1 MAKKKKAAAKHSTPP
16 TESRKRTP
24 AQRQIDKLDREILEL
39 INQRATLAADRANS
53 SSHNSPGLQAALDH
67 VAQIA
72 ADGRGPL
79 SADALHA
86 VFREII
92 SGTQASL
99 KTTNVAYL
107 GPEFTYSHLAAIERF
122 GQSAE
127 LVPVATIAAVFEEVE
142 RQQAEF
148 GLVPIENS
156 TDGRVADALECLARS
171 PVKICGE
178 VPLRIRHCLLA
189 NCSRNEIVRI
199 YSKRQPL
206 SQCRNWLSQHVPDVP
221 LVEVASSADAARKA
235 AEEQGSASIASEQA
249 GVNHGVAVLVRSI
262 EDNPDNVTRFAV
274 IGQES
279 GERTGND
286 KTSIVFE
293 IDHRPGALA
302 DAMGIFKKQ
311 RLNMTWIE
319 SFPLP
324 AQRGR
329 YVFFVEFQGHATELR
344 ARKALAALEK
354 RATRLTV
361 LGSYAQAEPIG

>member
-1 MAKKKKAAAKHSTPP
+1 MAKKKKTAGRDAGHVTAGGAK
-16 TESRKRTP
+16 TP
-24 AQRQIDKLDREILEL
+24 AQRQIDKLDREILAL
-39 INQRATLAADRANS
+39 INQRAELAANRAVANGETTV
-53 SSHNSPGLQAALDH
+53 GLQAALEH
-67 VAQIA
+67 AVQIA
-72 ADGRGPL
+72 ANTKGPL
-79 SADALHA
+79 SADAVRS

-92 SGTQASL
+92 SGGQAVVQVA
-99 KTTNVAYL
+99 TVAYL

-122 GQSAE
+122 GQSAA

-142 RQQAEF
+142 HGQAQF

-189 NCSRNEIVRI
+189 NCGRSAITRI
-199 YSKRQPL
+199 YSKRQPF
-206 SQCRNWLSQHVPDVP
+206 SQCRNWLSQHLPDVP
-221 LVEVASSADAARKA
+221 LIEVASSAEAARKA
-235 AEEQGSASIASEQA
+235 ADEQGSAAIASEQA
-249 GVNHGVAVLVRSI
+249 GVNHGVAVLVHGI
-262 EDNPDNVTRFAV
+262 EDNADNVTRFAV

-279 GERTGND
+279 GSKTGND
-286 KTSIVFE
+286 KTSLVFE
-293 IDHRPGALA
+293 IDHHPGALA

-324 AQRGR
+324 GQRGR
-329 YVFFVEFQGHATELR
+329 YVFFVEFQGHASELR

-354 RATRLTV
+354 RANRLTV

>member
-1 MAKKKKAAAKHSTPP
+1 MAKKKKSVAK
-16 TESRKRTP
+16 EWNASRAKGSKTP

-39 INQRATLAADRANS
+39 INQRVALAAQRVDANEETPGWQATLQ
-53 SSHNSPGLQAALDH
+53 HVDH
-67 VAQIA
+67 IA
-72 ADGRGPL
+72 ATSKGPL
-79 SADALHA
+79 DSAAIHN

-92 SGTQASL
+92 SGTHATVQA
-99 KTTNVAYL
+99 TTVAYL

-142 RQQAEF
+142 RKQADF

-189 NCSRNEIVRI
+189 NGSRNEIKKI
-199 YSKRQPL
+199 YSKRQPF
-206 SQCRNWLSQHVPDVP
+206 SQCRNWLSQHLPDVQ
-221 LVEVASSADAARKA
+221 LIEVGSSADAARRA
-235 AEEQGSASIASEQA
+235 AEEQGVAAIASEQA
-249 GVNHGVAVLVRSI
+249 GINNGVAVLVRSI

-279 GERTGND
+279 GPPTGQD

-293 IDHRPGALA
+293 INHQPGALA

-324 AQRGR
+324 GQRGR
-329 YVFFVEFQGHATELR
+329 YVFFVEFQGHATDLR
-344 ARKALAALEK
+344 VRRALSALAK

-361 LGSYAQAEPIG
+361 LGSYAQTDPIG